1 MLIRVIRGK
10 KMKIGLYFGT
20 FNPIH
25 IGHLIIA
32 NHLAEYSGLD
42 QIWMVVTPHN
52 PLKNKQTLLDDYQRL
67 QLVFLATEDYPKIK
81 PSDIEFKL
89 PQPNYTVNTLA
100 HLQEKFPQHIFSLIV
115 GEDNLKSLHKWKN
128 HEIILQNHEI
138 YVYPR
143 LEAKSRTGEA
153 ISSELQ
159 NSAFKNHPKI
169 HIINA
174 PIVEISSTF
183 IRENIKLKKNVRP
196 LLPEKVW
203 GYIDHNNLYKK

>member
-1 MLIRVIRGK
+1 
-10 KMKIGLYFGT
+10 MKIGLYFGT

-32 NHLAEYSGLD
+32 NHLAEYSDLN

-52 PLKNKQTLLDDYQRL
+52 PLKKKENLLDDYKRL
-67 QLVFLATEDYPKIK
+67 NLVELATEDFPKIK

-89 PQPNYTVNTLA
+89 PQPNYTVHTLA
-100 HLQEKFPQHIFSLIV
+100 HLQDKFPQHEFSLIM

-128 HEIILQNHEI
+128 YEVILQNHDI

-143 LEAKSRTGEA
+143 
-153 ISSELQ
+153 ISPEIATLDL
-159 NSAFKNHPKI
+159 KNDPRI
-169 HIINA
+169 HHVDA

-183 IRENIKLKKNVRP
+183 IRENIKIRKNVQP
-196 LLPEKVW
+196 LLNDKVW
-203 GYIDHNNLYKK
+203 EYIDKSGFYLK

>member
-1 MLIRVIRGK
+1 
-10 KMKIGLYFGT
+10 MKIGLYFGT

-32 NHLAEYSGLD
+32 NHFAEYAGLD

-52 PLKNKQTLLDDYQRL
+52 PLKNKITLLQDSIRL
-67 QLVFLATEDYPKIK
+67 ELVYLATEDYPKIK

-100 HLQEKFPQHIFSLIV
+100 HLQDKFSQHEFSLIM

-128 HEIILQNHEI
+128 YEVILKNYAI

-143 LEAKSRTGEA
+143 
-153 ISSELQ
+153 ISSELE
-159 NSAFKNHPKI
+159 NSTFRNNPNI
-169 HIINA
+169 HFIDA

-183 IRENIKLKKNVRP
+183 IRENIKNKKNVQP
-196 LLPEKVW
+196 LLPSKVW
-203 GYIDHNNLYKK
+203 EYIDHNNIYKK

>member
-1 MLIRVIRGK
+1 
-10 KMKIGLYFGT
+10 MKIGLYFGT

-25 IGHLIIA
+25 VGHMIIA
-32 NHLAEYSGLD
+32 NHFAEYSGLD

-52 PLKNKQTLLDDYQRL
+52 PLKNKKTLLDDHQRL
-67 QLVFLATEDYPKIK
+67 QLVYLATEDYPKIK

-100 HLQEKFPQHIFSLIV
+100 HLQDKYPEHVFSLIM
-115 GEDNLKSLHKWKN
+115 GEDNLKSLYKWKN
-128 HEIILQNHEI
+128 YEVILQNHPI

-143 LEAKSRTGEA
+143 LEAKGRTGEA
-153 ISSELQ
+153 ISSDIDTSLEGELAKQ
-159 NSAFKNHPKI
+159 NSDLKNNSNI
-169 HIINA
+169 HIVPA

-183 IRENIKLKKNVRP
+183 IRKNIKDKKNVRP

-203 GYIDHNNLYKK
+203 EYIDNNNYYKK

>member
-1 MLIRVIRGK
+1 
-10 KMKIGLYFGT
+10 MKIGLYFGT

-32 NHLAEYSGLD
+32 NHMAEYSDLD

-52 PLKNKQTLLDDYQRL
+52 PFKKKSTLLDDSHRL
-67 QLVFLATEDYPKIK
+67 QMVHLAVEDFRKIK

-89 PQPNYTVNTLA
+89 AQPNYTVNTLA
-100 HLQEKFPQHIFSLIV
+100 HLQEKYPNYEFSLIM

-128 HEIILQNHEI
+128 YEVILAHHEI

-143 LEAKSRTGEA
+143 L
-153 ISSELQ
+153 
-159 NSAFKNHPKI
+159 SAEEENLEFKESLNLGTNI
-169 HIINA
+169 HIVDA

-183 IRENIKLKKNVRP
+183 IRENIKNGKNIRP
-196 LLPEKVW
+196 LLSNKVW
-203 GYIDHNNLYKK
+203 EYIDHNNFYKK